1 MSHQKKDI
9 VHVKE
14 CCGIFMTIFHF
25 PTSIILLLTTH
36 TTQFSLS
43 LSYALSHSCFG
54 SYYADADVVIAHN
67 TKKGMMVTNF
77 QLFRYV
83 IDLWAILIA
92 QFQYLR
98 FKFSIYSF
106 KITSFHVNACLFS
119 MKSTLFCHSTTR
131 EI

>member
-1 MSHQKKDI
+1 MHS
-9 VHVKE
+9 
-14 CCGIFMTIFHF
+14 
-25 PTSIILLLTTH
+25 LTH
-36 TTQFSLS
+36 
-43 LSYALSHSCFG
+43 ALVQ
-54 SYYADADVVIAHN
+54 YYADADVMIAHN
-67 TKKGMMVTNF
+67 TKKGMVTNF

>member
-1 MSHQKKDI
+1 MHS
-9 VHVKE
+9 
-14 CCGIFMTIFHF
+14 
-25 PTSIILLLTTH
+25 LTH
-36 TTQFSLS
+36 
-43 LSYALSHSCFG
+43 ALVQ
-54 SYYADADVVIAHN
+54 YYADADVVIAHN
-67 TKKGMMVTNF
+67 IKKGMMVTNF

-98 FKFSIYSF
+98 FKFSIYCF
-106 KITSFHVNACLFS
+106 KITSFHVNACLFP

>member
-1 MSHQKKDI
+1 MQSFKNKNSMSHQKKDI
-9 VHVKE
+9 VE
-14 CCGIFMTIFHF
+14 CCGIFMTISHF
-25 PTSIILLLTTH
+25 STSIILLLTTH

-54 SYYADADVVIAHN
+54 SILCRCRCCDCTQY
-67 TKKGMMVTNF
+67 KKGMMVTNF

-106 KITSFHVNACLFS
+106 KITSFHVNVV
-119 MKSTLFCHSTTR
+119 
-131 EI
+131 